1 MKKVFLIIF
10 LTLFI
15 LPLSAG
21 ETVIFIPGW
30 FTEWINYSRH
40 RKLISELFPGAELQV
55 CKWNSNRLWK
65 NAKSSAA
72 KAAET
77 LTAKLISAKTPEQI
91 TLIGHSLGGRIILDS
106 IAALAAKKIKVK
118 QVILLGSAVKPD
130 DKTLALL
137 SKVSSEPVINICCSR
152 DNILKLYCQEE
163 KEIPLG
169 FAGIPHPVENFR
181 QFRMEIPEK
190 SLKIGKFTVIPAET
204 LETPRQT
211 AAHLAIYYLK
221 TLQQSFS
228 GEIPEYY
235 LDYAALKK
243 IAGRNS
249 CRMKKRSGFRD
260 IENVEDWKLAELS
273 GKNVY
278 RIISPEGKTFYYT
291 DKNTAFNNFREIKRR
306 IAGVMPKKDKS
317 L

>member
-118 QVILLGSAVKPD
+118 QVILLGSAVAPD
-130 DKTLALL
+130 DKTIALL
-137 SKVSSEPVINICCSR
+137 TEVSSEPVINICCPE

-169 FAGIPHPVENFR
+169 FAGIPHPVKNFR

-221 TLQQSFS
+221 TLNTAFS
-228 GEIPEYY
+228 GESPEYY
-235 LDYAALKK
+235 LDYAALEQL
-243 IAGRNS
+243 ASRGS
-249 CRMKKRSGFRD
+249 CNMEKRSGFRE
-260 IENVEDWKLAELS
+260 IETCDDWKLAKHS
-273 GKNVY
+273 GKNLY
-278 RIISPEGKTFYYT
+278 RITTSAGKMFYYRNE
-291 DKNTAFNNFREIKRR
+291 KTAKENFQLLKHRLNSASLAARR
-306 IAGVMPKKDKS
+306 
-317 L
+317 

>member
-221 TLQQSFS
+221 TLRQSFS

-235 LDYAALKK
+235 LDYGTLKK
-243 IAGRNS
+243 IAARNS
-249 CRMKKRSGFRD
+249 CKAEKTSGFD
-260 IENVEDWKLAELS
+260 EVEELDGWQLANHPKKNFYRITS
-273 GKNVY
+273 PTGKN
-278 RIISPEGKTFYYT
+278 FYYT
-291 DKNTAFNNFREIKRR
+291 DKNTALSNFHEIKRR
-306 IAGVMPKKDKS
+306 ISAASPQK
-317 L
+317 